1 MSEAQN
7 NPFISFIDF
16 NKKHPLAEHLQ
27 PAYYQLGFICTVQAV
42 PEIIDLEKWLVYL
55 WRDDVISFDNEK
67 QATEYAQVV
76 LTMLTEIDSLYE
88 QAKPLEQ
95 LNCMNWL
102 NNEQHLLSEDALLF
116 ASGFLA
122 AIEIFNVEWL
132 QVEGDESVQNL
143 LQTSVLLIT
152 KLTKDEHTSAEL
164 LALFEQLPE
173 VEEILKILPSLISNL
188 AYSAAQSSH

>member
-1 MSEAQN
+1 MPKLQKN
-7 NPFISFIDF
+7 YFMSFIDF
-16 NKKHPLAEHLQ
+16 NKNNPLVEHLQ
-27 PAYYQLGFICTVQAV
+27 PAYYQLGFICSVQAV
-42 PEIIDLEKWLVYL
+42 PELIDLEKWLVYL

-88 QAKPLEQ
+88 QAKPLDQ

-102 NNEQHLLSEDALLF
+102 GEQNLLSENAILF

-132 QVEGDESVQNL
+132 QVESDKSVQNL
-143 LQTSVLLIT
+143 LQTTVLLIT
-152 KLTKDEHTSAEL
+152 KLTKNENTPPEL
-164 LALFEQLPE
+164 LDLFKQLPE
-173 VEEILKILPSLISNL
+173 VEEILKILPSLMSNL
-188 AYSAAQSSH
+188 AYSAAQS

>member
-16 NKKHPLAEHLQ
+16 NKNHPLAEHLQ
-27 PAYYQLGFICTVQAV
+27 PAYYQLGFICSVQAV
-42 PEIIDLEKWLVYL
+42 PEIIDLEKWLVCL
-55 WRDDVISFDNEK
+55 WRNDVISFDNEK

-76 LTMLTEIDSLYE
+76 LTMLTEIDHLYE

-102 NNEQHLLSEDALLF
+102 GEQHLLSENALLF

-122 AIEIFNVEWL
+122 AIEIFNAEWSGRFL
-132 QVEGDESVQNL
+132 KNFDNSEDQSLTMIRQYIIILSNKNYNNIVIS
-143 LQTSVLLIT
+143 IT
-152 KLTKDEHTSAEL
+152 FKQ
-164 LALFEQLPE
+164 F
-173 VEEILKILPSLISNL
+173 
-188 AYSAAQSSH
+188 Y